1 MERFHL
7 CCFAR
12 KKFQRHK
19 FHGWLKLNWG
29 WNVGM
34 QMLLL
39 LLGQDP
45 AQPVHLPEEGV
56 DPIYPLA
63 LHLD

>member
-1 MERFHL
+1 
-7 CCFAR
+7 
-12 KKFQRHK
+12 
-19 FHGWLKLNWG
+19 
-29 WNVGM
+29 M

-39 LLGQDP
+39 LLGQYP
-45 AQPVHLPEEGV
+45 AQPVHLPEVEGV